1 MDEHRSKADGRREFG
16 MEFKRTSYD
25 LTERRNVLI
34 DIDSIVGHIE
44 IGCERGV
51 GGASRGW
58 KVKIRDRE
66 RLEPPH
72 VTILQKTRAWRFD
85 LRSEKFLDKKPD
97 PKEVPEEVVDEIR
110 SNLTLLRREW
120 DGMFPGNPISSE
132 EPDDE

>member
-1 MDEHRSKADGRREFG
+1 MIRRPPRSTLFPYTTLFR
-16 MEFKRTSYD
+16 SD

-51 GGASRGW
+51 GGAVPFTLNLPEPWASRGW

-72 VTILQKTRAWRFD
+72 GTILQKTRAWRFD
-85 LRSEKFLDKKPD
+85 LRSDEFLDKKP
-97 PKEVPEEVVDEIR
+97 
-110 SNLTLLRREW
+110 S
-120 DGMFPGNPISSE
+120 
-132 EPDDE
+132 